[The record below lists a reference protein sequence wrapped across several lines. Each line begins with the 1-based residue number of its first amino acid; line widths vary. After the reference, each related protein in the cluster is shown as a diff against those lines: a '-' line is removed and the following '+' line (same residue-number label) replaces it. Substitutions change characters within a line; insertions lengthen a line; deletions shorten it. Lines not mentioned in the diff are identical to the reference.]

1 MLDEYGFEIFEENA
15 FPIAYLLTFRTY
27 GTWLHGD
34 SRGAFQRHRTEPIPA
49 IQIAPNIPLHQKMLE
64 TSGSEPVILSDRQR
78 ELVSDSIE
86 EVCAFRGYDLRALD
100 VRTNHAHV
108 VVSKSVKP
116 EKILND
122 LKAYAT
128 RKLRGEKAVA
138 SDQKVWS
145 RHGSTRYL
153 WKPKQVQSA
162 IEYVLYG
169 QGDLPFEPNKV

>member
-1 MLDEYGFEIFEENA
+1 MATQEGRFSDTAPNQSRLSKS
-15 FPIAYLLTFRTY
+15 LLTFHCIKKC
-27 GTWLHGD
+27 WK
-34 SRGAFQRHRTEPIPA
+34 PA
-49 IQIAPNIPLHQKMLE
+49 
-64 TSGSEPVILSDRQR
+64 SEPVILSDRQR

-86 EVCAFRGYDLRALD
+86 EVCAFRGYDLRALN